1 MTDLSSLIERI
12 EKSEGADRVN
22 DVLIGAAVRWLHP
35 DGQVWLHD
43 WRGDF
48 GPMPRMTGR
57 IAAFHDN
64 GDPAVHWEA
73 PNFTASLDAAMT
85 LVPTGWIVE
94 IRRYFN
100 NDGEF
105 VSAVSLTDSFTVGR
119 GCDPEEEVTVSSRI
133 VERRQGIDP
142 TPLALCACA
151 LKARNPSQ

>member
-1 MTDLSSLIERI
+1 MTTDLSSLIERI
-12 EKSEGADRVN
+12 EAAPGPNREIDAAIELAFTDDRGVRP
-22 DVLIGAAVRWLHP
+22 LAFFKHKITIGKRRTIP
-35 DGQVWLHD
+35 
-43 WRGDF
+43 
-48 GPMPRMTGR
+48 
-57 IAAFHDN
+57 
-64 GDPAVHWEA
+64 
-73 PNFTASLDAAMT
+73 FTASIDAAIT

-142 TPLALCACA
+142 TPLALCAAA
-151 LKARNPSQ
+151 LKARTPSHDG